1 MAVNSLER
9 GPWANWVTGPALKR
23 MRIGDEGYD
32 PGEGISVECGG
43 VSGQCRLRDGVSLTP
58 TNKKPLR
65 RLLIITTRISK
76 IVVVFLILE
85 RFQEVFAL
93 HRVVLLCVDGPRSM
107 PGFHDSCVT
116 A

>member
-58 TNKKPLR
+58 TNKKPLKAASHHYAPDLKDR
-65 RLLIITTRISK
+65 RRIPDPGAVPGS
-76 IVVVFLILE
+76 L
-85 RFQEVFAL
+85 RTPSSGSP
-93 HRVVLLCVDGPRSM
+93 LC
-107 PGFHDSCVT
+107 
-116 A
+116 